1 LCQTFDTRSGLIHG
15 LPPWE
20 EGRGG
25 ANNCAV
31 FGPGA
36 LLAWNAGPWSEQL
49 LNLPRSSQARWTP
62 IPRAAGT
69 PGPEPEQFYGSP
81 GCPGPDNPNNS
92 SPMPGAARKKGP
104 EAATPRPDS
113 RTNPRFPR
121 KW

>member
-1 LCQTFDTRSGLIHG
+1 LCGLRPWGAAGLERRALVRTIVKLTPVFPGPMNPDT
-15 LPPWE
+15 
-20 EGRGG
+20 
-25 ANNCAV
+25 
-31 FGPGA
+31 
-36 LLAWNAGPWSEQL
+36 Q
-49 LNLPRSSQARWTP
+49 
-62 IPRAAGT
+62 AAGT

-121 KW
+121 K